1 MYENN
6 FMNHKQLV
14 EKVSANLI
22 RKGRRIESRKSWLTM
37 RNYLHQLS
45 DDQLKSILNEASETL

>member
-1 MYENN
+1 
-6 FMNHKQLV
+6 MNHKQLV